1 MDEILRYKIASHSAS
16 ISWIHTRLCPR
27 TQNAKESIFVAAYSF
42 TSKPIADA
50 LIRAYQNGI
59 DVRVVLDK
67 SQRTAKYSAF
77 LEIKKLGLPVRINSK
92 YAIMHNKFMII
103 DGKILQTGS
112 FNSSQAAEDSNAENV
127 LIISDNI
134 AVIKRYTKKWL
145 ELWNESL

>member
-1 MDEILRYKIASHSAS
+1 
-16 ISWIHTRLCPR
+16 
-27 TQNAKESIFVAAYSF
+27 
-42 TSKPIADA
+42 
-50 LIRAYQNGI
+50 
-59 DVRVVLDK
+59 
-67 SQRTAKYSAF
+67 
-77 LEIKKLGLPVRINSK
+77 
-92 YAIMHNKFMII
+92 MII

>member
-1 MDEILRYKIASHSAS
+1 
-16 ISWIHTRLCPR
+16 
-27 TQNAKESIFVAAYSF
+27 
-42 TSKPIADA
+42 
-50 LIRAYQNGI
+50 
-59 DVRVVLDK
+59 
-67 SQRTAKYSAF
+67 
-77 LEIKKLGLPVRINSK
+77 
-92 YAIMHNKFMII
+92 MHNKFMII